1 MAQSNGTTL
10 PPLRIVVGSDNAG
23 HTLKSI
29 IKKDF
34 ESHPLVSKVLDVGVV
49 NADDATAYPH
59 VAVDASSKVTAGE
72 VSVPWAHHDCTSIAT
87 HI

>member
-1 MAQSNGTTL
+1 MSQSNGTTL

-49 NADDATAYPH
+49 DPDDSTAYPH
-59 VAVDASSKVTAGE
+59 VAVDAVTKITAGD
-72 VSVPWAHHDCTSIAT
+72 VSSSPILPGSIA
-87 HI
+87 IPN